1 MASRRRVS
9 VRRRHPRGRT
19 HSPLE
24 IRSWVIGKTP
34 DEIHDMLTERIAAVE
49 DAVEPYREVIARFLY
64 PMLDESFRTLGF
76 PAGPHTPE
84 VTGWLARLMAWN
96 TVARFWWD
104 HPLRRKYLP
113 GIATRGAPWDLLP
126 DEIHVLDLPP
136 ELSGRALRESRF
148 LRDLSAL
155 ATPDAGAG
163 DPAPQVSISDQLV
176 LAAIHEIHVGRAEA
190 FFNPLVVFV
199 TYELL
204 KTAHYSA
211 NLQERRHALDRVG
224 DVFAAFE
231 PDLSQHVVR
240 RAEQLVP
247 RLQAYEALQAALD
260 PLLGDL
266 RRQGPSRALLAQF
279 RRRVHPRVT
288 QSDLKRWQ
296 QARSASMIALALVAR
311 QSRLSPKTLADQL
324 ALARKARDIE
334 QAWGK
339 YQAAFPPPAAVL
351 QQPPSPPRPPSERP

>member
-1 MASRRRVS
+1 
-9 VRRRHPRGRT
+9 
-19 HSPLE
+19 
-24 IRSWVIGKTP
+24 
-34 DEIHDMLTERIAAVE
+34 MLTERIAAVE
-49 DAVEPYREVIARFLY
+49 DAVEPYRDVIARFLY
-64 PMLDESFRTLGF
+64 PMLDESLKTLGF
-76 PAGPHTPE
+76 PPGPHTPE
-84 VTGWLARLMAWN
+84 ITGMLARLLAWN
-96 TVARFWWD
+96 TVARFWWE
-104 HPLRRKYLP
+104 HPLRGKYLP
-113 GIATRGAPWDLLP
+113 GIATRGTPWDLLP
-126 DEIHVLDLPP
+126 DEIHVLDLSPD
-136 ELSGRALRESRF
+136 LSARALRETHF

-163 DPAPQVSISDQLV
+163 DRAPQMSISDQLV
-176 LAAIHEIHVGRAEA
+176 RAAIHEIHIGRAEA

-211 NLQERRHALDRVG
+211 NVHERQHALDRVVE
-224 DVFAAFE
+224 VFAAFE
-231 PDLSQHVVR
+231 PDLSQHLSR

-266 RRQGPSRALLAQF
+266 RRHGPTRALLAQF
-279 RRRVHPRVT
+279 RLRVHHRVT
-288 QSDLKRWQ
+288 MTDLKRWQ
-296 QARSASMIALALVAR
+296 QGSASTIALARVAR

-324 ALARKARDIE
+324 TLARKVRDIE

-339 YQAAFPPPAAVL
+339 YQAAFPPPATVP

>member
-1 MASRRRVS
+1 MVSRPRVG
-9 VRRRHPRGRT
+9 VRRRHPRSRT
-19 HSPLE
+19 HSPLA

-34 DEIHDMLTERIAAVE
+34 DEIQDMLTERMATMD
-49 DAVEPYREVIARFLY
+49 DAVEPYRDVIGRFLY
-64 PMLDESFRTLGF
+64 PMLDESLKTLGF
-76 PAGPHTPE
+76 PPGPHTPE
-84 VTGWLARLMAWN
+84 VTGWLARLLAWN
-96 TVARFWWD
+96 AVARFCWD
-104 HPLRRKYLP
+104 HPLRGKYLP
-113 GIATRGAPWDLLP
+113 GIATRGTPWDLLP

-136 ELSGRALRESRF
+136 DLSARALRESRF
-148 LRDLSAL
+148 LKDLSAL

-163 DPAPQVSISDQLV
+163 DPAPPVSISDQLV
-176 LAAIHEIHVGRAEA
+176 HAAIHEIHFGRAEA

-211 NLQERRHALDRVG
+211 NLHERRHALDRVVE
-224 DVFAAFE
+224 VFVAFE
-231 PDLSQHVVR
+231 PDLSQHLVR

-266 RRQGPSRALLAQF
+266 RRQGPTRALLAQF
-279 RRRVHPRVT
+279 RLRVHPRVT

-296 QARSASMIALALVAR
+296 QASSASTIALALVAR

-324 ALARKARDIE
+324 TLARKARDIE

-339 YQAAFPPPAAVL
+339 YQAAFPPPAAGL
-351 QQPPSPPRPPSERP
+351 QQPPSPPRSPSERP